1 MAPWPAFLSKM
12 KANAGTRSGIATA
25 YTTWFAGTNVFIDTL
40 FGGWYRGWR
49 ARLGHMCC
57 KAALFVCLNDVYMLA
72 GESAGA
78 SPKRKEGCLDTQGE
92 KLLQD
97 LVNQEKSLVAQVEQ
111 ARSQAKETIATAQQ
125 EANEVRANAV
135 KQAEEAARAILNEA
149 EQEAEKIRAEVVA
162 DADRVV
168 QQLAD
173 QSKSQMER
181 VVNAVLEK
189 VLP

>member
-1 MAPWPAFLSKM
+1 M
-12 KANAGTRSGIATA
+12 
-25 YTTWFAGTNVFIDTL
+25 
-40 FGGWYRGWR
+40 
-49 ARLGHMCC
+49 
-57 KAALFVCLNDVYMLA
+57 
-72 GESAGA
+72 
-78 SPKRKEGCLDTQGE
+78 DTQGE

-168 QQLAD
+168 QQLAN

-181 VVNAVLEK
+181 AVNAVLEK